1 MTVYFSDLELEYIN
15 QMPFHWTIKDDC
27 PKSMRKSIE
36 KKLNYL
42 YGKKYNQY
50 KFENPRKEDR

>member
-15 QMPFHWTIKDDC
+15 QKPFHWTIKADC
-27 PKSMRKSIE
+27 PRSMRKGIE

-42 YGKKYNQY
+42 YSKKYDQH
-50 KFENPRKEDR
+50 KFENSKRR